1 MKHMKLKNAFYLV
14 LVVLLASCGSSR
26 PAKGTV
32 TLSYGDVSFEGG
44 NGKNFKKAVVIEGAE
59 NTKEGVEAEMYY
71 LSAHYG
77 ERGKDWIMLSK
88 GQQEKDG
95 KYYELIEIG
104 LEGKEKSE
112 IIYFD
117 ISSFY
122 GKI

>member
-1 MKHMKLKNAFYLV
+1 MKNTIKYLSF
-14 LVVLLASCGSSR
+14 LVMIVLLAGCGSSR

-32 TLSYGDVSFEGG
+32 TLSHGDVRFEGG
-44 NGKNFKKAVVIEGAE
+44 NGKNFKKAVVIKGAE
-59 NTKEGVEAEMYY
+59 NTREGVDAEMYY
-71 LSAHYG
+71 LKAHYG

-104 LEGKEKSE
+104 LEDKKKSE

-122 GKI
+122 GKM